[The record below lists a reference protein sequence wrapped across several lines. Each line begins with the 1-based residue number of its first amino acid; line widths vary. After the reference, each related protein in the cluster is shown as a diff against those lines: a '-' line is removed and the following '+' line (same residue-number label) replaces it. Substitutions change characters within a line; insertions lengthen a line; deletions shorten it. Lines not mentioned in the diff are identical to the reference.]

1 MRICRG
7 TAPGGSKEGFA
18 LNIIDIHFASY
29 YLESRKDAKSKKYSQ
44 EYIDR
49 YSFSTLENIFL
60 SSPDISEEAK
70 GKARE
75 VYAGLSP
82 AGFGTAAADD
92 ALTDLCTFIIQHSS
106 ETDLTT
112 LLERNPRKITDWRK
126 MWNKIRGTKP
136 KRRRLKGIT
145 HGTKEEK

>member
-1 MRICRG
+1 M
-7 TAPGGSKEGFA
+7 
-18 LNIIDIHFASY
+18 NISDIHFAFHWF
-29 YLESRKDAKSKKYSQ
+29 EWRKDAKSRKYSQ

-75 VYAGLSP
+75 VYEDLST

-92 ALTDLCTFIIQHSS
+92 ALTDLCTFIIQNAS
-106 ETDLTT
+106 ETDLAT

-126 MWNKIRGTKP
+126 MWNKIRGVKP
-136 KRRRLKGIT
+136 KRRRLKGVT
-145 HGTKEEK
+145 HATKEEK